1 MTQISKLLAGL
12 AAALALAGCVHPD
25 LVGVRNHWALNDAH
39 MQRIKP
45 GMTQAEVR
53 EIVGNPPWKLA
64 FPQKDEEVWSYRYL
78 DYQTRMRCN
87 MTFDSRG
94 VLKSRT
100 LEFDFQSYSRP

>member
-1 MTQISKLLAGL
+1 MTHVSKLLAGL

-25 LVGVRNHWALNDAH
+25 FAGVRDFWALNDGH
-39 MQRIKP
+39 MQRVKP

-64 FPQKDEEVWSYRYL
+64 FPQKNEEVWSYRYL
-78 DYQTRMRCN
+78 DQQTRMRST
-87 MTFDSRG
+87 MTFDSQG

-100 LEFDFQSYSRP
+100 LEFDWQSYSRP

>member
-1 MTQISKLLAGL
+1 MTHVSKLLAAL

-25 LVGVRNHWALNDAH
+25 LVGVKNHWELNDAH
-39 MQRIKP
+39 MQKIKP

-64 FPQKDEEVWSYRYL
+64 FPQKNEEVWSYRYL
-78 DYQTRMRCN
+78 DHQTRMRSN
-87 MTFDSRG
+87 MVFDSQG

-100 LEFDFQSYSRP
+100 LEFDWQSYSKV

>member
-1 MTQISKLLAGL
+1 MTGTSKLLTTL
-12 AAALALAGCVHPD
+12 ATVLALAGCVHPD
-25 LVGVRNHWALNDAH
+25 LVGVRNAWQLNDGH

-64 FPQKDEEVWSYRYL
+64 FPQREEEVWSYRYL

-94 VLKSRT
+94 VLKNRT
-100 LEFDFQSYSRP
+100 LEFDMDSYSRV